1 MDRNRRTKSGQRS
14 RRVVRSTEARRTVKR
29 TTAGRS
35 HVEASRE
42 HEDGRLVSQ
51 MSRGRHGKK
60 KKVFSSSM
68 KRKLRFVF
76 LLVFFAFIGLM
87 VRIYYIDQNDGERF
101 TKRVL
106 SQQSYVSSAIA
117 YKRGEIV
124 DRNNTVLAKCQKVYN
139 LIISPK
145 DLLEKE
151 EGLEE
156 LITLL
161 SSSFDISEEEI
172 QTVLKEKPE
181 SQYVVMKKY
190 IDYDTRKK
198 FDQAV
203 EDVLPR
209 GVWFEESYKRVYPLG
224 STACRVIGFADPG
237 NTANIGIEAYYNDE
251 LNGTN
256 GRKYGYYDQNQEL
269 QEIVKPAKNGNTVVS
284 TIDANIQQ
292 IVEEK
297 LDKFNRD
304 MGAKNVGVILMNP
317 QNGEIYAMACNKP
330 FDLNEPRD
338 LSKIYSKAKLAK
350 MSEEETN
357 DALNEMWRN
366 FCISDA
372 FEPGS
377 TFKPIT
383 IGAALEEAIVS
394 DDSTFLCDGGQ
405 EVGGRRITCMS
416 HHGVITLSQAVEKSC
431 NDALMQ
437 IGAKMD
443 RKRFSKYMNIF
454 CIGKRLGIDIP
465 GEGQGLVFT
474 EEQFNS
480 QELATSSFGQGI
492 TTTMLQIAG
501 ANCSLINGGYYYQPH
516 LVKEIRNENGA
527 VIKTMEPVLLRQTV
541 SNNTSEL
548 IRKYMYNTV
557 EIGTGEKAKIE
568 GYAIGGKTGTAEKM
582 PRGSGKHLVSFLG
595 FVPAD
600 RAPELMVY
608 VVVDEPNAA
617 EQDHSYYATDLCH
630 DIMQEVMPFLD
641 IYPSTEVKKEPEA
654 KEEEKA
660 ASGEEEQKKPE
671 AANPEGTDLPEEEKQ
686 EEGGVKADP
695 FDPADLG
702 REGGFFDEGW
712 EEGSDSTEGQPGEE
726 DGSPDVPVEETSP
739 EESET
744 TLQPEDAMP
753 QENEEP
759 VEGQDLLE

>member
-1 MDRNRRTKSGQRS
+1 MSTRRNPKAGQRS
-14 RRVVRSTEARRTVKR
+14 KSRTVRSNGARSTARRTTVNR
-29 TTAGRS
+29 SQAGT
-35 HVEASRE
+35 SRKY
-42 HEDGRLVSQ
+42 EDGRPASIA
-51 MSRGRHGKK
+51 SGFHGRVRKK
-60 KKVFSSSM
+60 KIFSSTM

-76 LLVFFAFIGLM
+76 LLVFFVFIGLM

-101 TKRVL
+101 TKKVL

-145 DLLEKE
+145 DILEKE
-151 EGLEE
+151 ESMED
-156 LITLL
+156 TLDIL
-161 SSSFDISEEEI
+161 SSSFELSIEELRA
-172 QTVLKEKPE
+172 VLEEKPE

-190 IDYDTRKK
+190 IDYDTKK
-198 FDQAV
+198 QFDEV
-203 EDVLPR
+203 VNDVLPR

-224 STACRVIGFADPG
+224 GTACRVIGFADPG
-237 NTANIGIEAYYNDE
+237 NTANIGIEAYYNDV

-284 TIDANIQQ
+284 TIDVNIQQ

-297 LDKFNRD
+297 IDKFNRS

-317 QNGEIYAMACNKP
+317 QNGEIYAMACNQP
-330 FDLNEPRD
+330 FDLNSPRD
-338 LSKIYSKAKLAK
+338 LSKFYSKAKLEK
-350 MSEEETN
+350 MTEEETN

-383 IGAALEEAIVS
+383 IGAALEEAVVS

-437 IGAKMD
+437 IGAKLD

-480 QELATSSFGQGI
+480 QEIATSSFGQGI

-516 LVKEIRNENGA
+516 VVKEIRNENGA
-527 VIKTMEPVLLRQTV
+527 VIQTMEPVLLRQTV
-541 SNNTSEL
+541 SNNTSNL

-557 EIGTGEKAKIE
+557 EVGTGERAKIS
-568 GYAIGGKTGTAEKM
+568 GYAIGGKTGTAEKT

-600 RAPELMVY
+600 TTPELMVY
-608 VVVDEPNAA
+608 VVVDEPNAE

-641 IYPSTEVKKEPEA
+641 IYPSTEVKKETVE
-654 KEEEKA
+654 KEDEKN
-660 ASGEEEQKKPE
+660 ASSQEEQKEETGE
-671 AANPEGTDLPEEEKQ
+671 AGENEEGEENGEGKKKQ
-686 EEGGVKADP
+686 EDEVEADP
-695 FDPADLG
+695 FDPGNLG
-702 REGGFFDEGW
+702 REGGFFGEEWAEDNDTAGEDQQGDEV
-712 EEGSDSTEGQPGEE
+712 STEGASSEENLPEENITPESGQQPGETFE
-726 DGSPDVPVEETSP
+726 
-739 EESET
+739 
-744 TLQPEDAMP
+744 
-753 QENEEP
+753 
-759 VEGQDLLE
+759 

>member
-1 MDRNRRTKSGQRS
+1 MGRNRRTRSGQKS
-14 RRVVRSTEARRTVKR
+14 RRRSVRSTQARCTVKR
-29 TTAGRS
+29 TAAGPS
-35 HVEASRE
+35 HIGTSRNYGEGSPGNRASAA
-42 HEDGRLVSQ
+42 HGR
-51 MSRGRHGKK
+51 K
-60 KKVFSSSM
+60 KKVFSAFM

-76 LLVFFAFIGLM
+76 LLVFFIFIGLM
-87 VRIYYIDQNDGERF
+87 VRIYYIDLNDGERF
-101 TKRVL
+101 TKKVL
-106 SQQSYVSSAIA
+106 SQQSYVSSAIT

-151 EGLEE
+151 EELEGI
-156 LITLL
+156 LKHL
-161 SSSFDISEEEI
+161 SASFEISEEEF

-190 IDYDTRKK
+190 IDYDARKK
-198 FDQAV
+198 YDEAV
-203 EDVLPR
+203 KGELPR

-237 NTANIGIEAYYNDE
+237 NTANIGLEAYYNDV

-256 GRKYGYYDQNQEL
+256 GRRYGYYDQNQEL

-297 LDKFNRD
+297 LAKFNRD

-317 QNGEIYAMACNKP
+317 QNGEIYAMACNQP

-338 LSKIYSKAKLAK
+338 LSKLYPKAKLAK
-350 MSEEETN
+350 MSEKETN

-383 IGAALEEAIVS
+383 IGAALEEAVVT
-394 DDSTFLCDGGQ
+394 DKSTFLCDGGE
-405 EVGGRRITCMS
+405 EVGGRPITCMS

-437 IGAKMD
+437 IGAKLD

-527 VIKTMEPVLLRQTV
+527 VINTMEPVLLRQTV
-541 SNNTSEL
+541 SNHTSDL

-600 RAPELMVY
+600 RTPELMVY

-641 IYPSTEVKKEPEA
+641 IYPSKEVKKEPEQ
-654 KEEEKA
+654 KEDKKPVSDAQEQTQKKTEEDQENQTGENASTEETAASEEKTED
-660 ASGEEEQKKPE
+660 GEVQ
-671 AANPEGTDLPEEEKQ
+671 
-686 EEGGVKADP
+686 ADP
-695 FDPADLG
+695 FDPGNLG
-702 REGGFFDEGW
+702 REGGFFGEDWEG
-712 EEGSDSTEGQPGEE
+712 EGTSSEDSQKQT
-726 DGSPDVPVEETSP
+726 DTSVT
-739 EESET
+739 S
-744 TLQPEDAMP
+744 
-753 QENEEP
+753 EEP
-759 VEGQDLLE
+759 IAGDARTEEYFE